1 MSVTAMTVLAIPY
14 PNFDPVAISI
24 GPVFGY
30 GPIDIKWYGLA
41 YVAGLVLGWLYIR
54 RLLATP
60 RLWRADTP
68 PFAVSK
74 VDDLL
79 LYMTAGVILG
89 GRLGYVLLYQPETYF
104 ADPIQILMVNRGG
117 MAFHGALVGTIVAIW
132 LFARNHAVNLWS
144 TGDLCAAAV
153 PIGLFFGRLANF
165 INGELFGRVSDVP
178 WAMVFPDAYKLHA
191 AVEPATRHPSQLYE
205 AAMEGLILFL
215 VLRVFTHYRDALKTP
230 GIVGGVFLAGYG
242 VARIIAEFFRE
253 PHAGHALNIGPF
265 TAGQMYSLP
274 MVVIGLYL
282 IWRARTAAA

>member
-1 MSVTAMTVLAIPY
+1 MLTLAIPF
-14 PNFDPVAISI
+14 PNFDAVAVSL

-41 YVAGLVLGWLYIR
+41 YVAGLILGWLYIR

-60 RLWRADTP
+60 RLWTGDTP

-89 GRLGYVLLYQPETYF
+89 GRLGYVLLYQPEVYF
-104 ADPIQILMVNRGG
+104 ADPIQILMINKGG
-117 MAFHGALVGTIVAIW
+117 MAFHGALVGTIAAIY
-132 LFARNHAVNLWS
+132 LFSRNQGVNLWS
-144 TGDLCAAAV
+144 TGDVCAAAV
-153 PIGLFFGRLANF
+153 PIGLFFGRVANF

-178 WAMVFPDAYKLHA
+178 WAMVFPDAWRLHA

-205 AAMEGLILFL
+205 AAMEGLILFAVIRFL
-215 VLRVFTHYRDALKTP
+215 THHRDALKTP

-242 VARIIAEFFRE
+242 SARILAEFFRE

-265 TAGQMYSLP
+265 TAGQFYSLP
-274 MVVIGLYL
+274 MVLIGIAL
-282 IWRARTAAA
+282 IVRARRAAAP